1 MTSVSGDFYD
11 IRPLDDE
18 RVLVCIGDISGHGM
32 QAALAMA
39 TALKSLRNVTRLH
52 SDPVDIA
59 CALNDDIKDDL
70 LADQF
75 ITMWFGILFVNESRM
90 LTLSCGHH
98 QGLVANAEGEQALRR
113 IPAVVPP
120 LA

>member
-1 MTSVSGDFYD
+1 M
-11 IRPLDDE
+11 
-18 RVLVCIGDISGHGM
+18 
-32 QAALAMA
+32 
-39 TALKSLRNVTRLH
+39 
-52 SDPVDIA
+52 DIA

-75 ITMWFGILFVNESRM
+75 LTMWFGILFVNESRM

-113 IPAVVPP
+113 IPCRGAAIGMSRSGSHSQH
-120 LA
+120 L